1 MNMKLSDYLL
11 FTALLIPTLVVL
23 ALAVITLASPD
34 PGPEYHPPVLGV
46 DVLGKPV
53 VR

>member
-11 FTALLIPTLVVL
+11 FAAVLTPTLVV
-23 ALAVITLASPD
+23 AAAAIVSVVAPEPD
-34 PGPEYHPPVLGV
+34 PQYRPPVLGV
-46 DVLGKPV
+46 HVLREPV